1 MTTPVSTAPTMSV
14 ATDKDS
20 YVVGDTITLTVTYAD
35 ANAQASDLVVTVN
48 GSDAE
53 GNQVQATTTVQVV
66 QTASGPMDVSATD
79 SWGNAYSVV
88 SNDGQSTAVLSATI
102 SAAPTVQPT

>member
-1 MTTPVSTAPTMSV
+1 MTTPASTAPTMSV

-35 ANAQASDLVVTVN
+35 ANAQATDLVVTVN

-53 GNQVQATTTVQVV
+53 GNQVQAQTTVQVV

-79 SWGNAYSVV
+79 SFNDTYTVV
-88 SNDGQSTAVLSATI
+88 SNDGSSTAVLSATVG
-102 SAAPTVQPT
+102 SPPAA